1 MQTND
6 QINREVLRSRFLE
19 KVNYEEQEL
28 SLKKEVVSEKWSG
41 TEELRNQK
49 VSLPRINYNI

>member
-28 SLKKEVVSEKWSG
+28 SLKKEVVSEK
-41 TEELRNQK
+41 
-49 VSLPRINYNI
+49 